1 MQTVEIEITID
12 TIKKGKPATL
22 KLEAQIMAFENRM
35 IFGLNAF
42 RRDLNKNQRFKPHVG
57 CLIKY
62 SGQLYKAT
70 RIDDTDEPI
79 HQLIYAVPLA
89 A

>member
-1 MQTVEIEITID
+1 MKTVEIEITID

-22 KLEAQIMAFENRM
+22 KLEAQIMIFEVRI

-42 RRDLNKNQRFKPHVG
+42 RRELNKNQRFKPHVG

-62 SGQLYKAT
+62 CGQYYKAT

-79 HQLIYAVPLA
+79 HQLIYAVPLTA
-89 A
+89 

>member
-1 MQTVEIEITID
+1 MHPVEIEITLD
-12 TIKKGKPATL
+12 TTKKGKPATL
-22 KLEAQIMAFENRM
+22 KLDAQIMTFENRV

-62 SGQLYKAT
+62 SGQYYKAT

-79 HQLIYAVPLA
+79 HQLIYAIPLA